1 MYPDDSVQGV
11 LHPTPWWTTDEN
23 LTLKRGRLIWAFV
36 PHVSQEPTQLF
47 IQGRAA
53 DPTNHKKALF
63 ELRPLRIDH
72 TPTATADLPVAAVP
86 SYSGEVLA
94 VYRAK
99 KRPAI
104 VLSTGGT
111 VVPGTLRA
119 GSARWQSA
127 PSLLVIPYYGA
138 MPEGTRSGWPA
149 DFIRRIQLC
158 EFPQYL
164 LDWLPISRSGEP
176 SVLRLDHIQPVGL
189 HYNSYELTPWVLSDP
204 ALEVLDDWLLW
215 LQTGLVP
222 KDGILC
228 MSQEEFSKI
237 R

>member
-1 MYPDDSVQGV
+1 M
-11 LHPTPWWTTDEN
+11 HPTPWWTTDEV
-23 LTLKRGRLIWAFV
+23 LTLKRGRLIWVFV

-53 DPTNHKKALF
+53 DATDHTKAQF
-63 ELRPLRIDH
+63 ELGPLRINH
-72 TPTATADLPVAAVP
+72 NPVATPGLPVAAVP

-99 KRPAI
+99 KRPAV

-111 VVPGTLRA
+111 EVPSTLRA

-127 PSLLVIPYYGA
+127 PSLLVIPSYGT
-138 MPEGTRSGWPA
+138 EQDGTRGGWPA
-149 DFIRRIQLC
+149 DFVRRIQLC
-158 EFPQYL
+158 EFPQYV
-164 LDWLPISRSGEP
+164 LDWLPISRSGAP

-189 HYNSYELTPWVLSDP
+189 HYISYELTPWVLSDP
-204 ALEVLDDWLLW
+204 ALEVLDDWLQW
-215 LQTGLVP
+215 LQTGFLP
-222 KDGILC
+222 ADGVLH
-228 MSQEEFSKI
+228 MAKEYFSDF